1 MSNQTQ
7 EKQESKWRS
16 RELGALWVRSGKNQK
31 YLSGSINIETM
42 PGVTENV
49 KIVVFTNKNREKN
62 EKAPDYVLYRSED
75 QEQKSDTDL
84 AVAATQA
91 AKEVSSDTSQ
101 AVKEV
106 TSNVAQKASENNTDI
121 PEELF

>member
-42 PGVTENV
+42 PGVTENIKV
-49 KIVVFTNKNREKN
+49 VVFTNKNREKN

-75 QEQKSDTDL
+75 QEQKSDLET
-84 AVAATQA
+84 AATEAVQ
-91 AKEVSSDTSQ
+91 EVSSKSP
-101 AVKEV
+101 
-106 TSNVAQKASENNTDI
+106 KAKSEASDDI

>member
-42 PGVTENV
+42 PGVTENIKV
-49 KIVVFTNKNREKN
+49 VVFTNKNREKN

-75 QEQKSDTDL
+75 QEQKADL
-84 AVAATQA
+84 ETAAAQA
-91 AKEVSSDTSQ
+91 AQEVASKSSQPSAEKDS
-101 AVKEV
+101 
-106 TSNVAQKASENNTDI
+106 DI

>member
-31 YLSGSINIETM
+31 YLSGTINVETM
-42 PGVTENV
+42 PGVTEPV
-49 KIVVFTNKNREKN
+49 KVVVFTNKGREKN
-62 EKAPDYVLYRSED
+62 EKAPDYVVYRSEETEA
-75 QEQKSDTDL
+75 QANVEQ
-84 AVAATQA
+84 VATQA
-91 AKEVSSDTSQ
+91 AKEVSSTS
-101 AVKEV
+101 
-106 TSNVAQKASENNTDI
+106 SNSSDEDI

>member
-31 YLSGSINIETM
+31 YLSGTINVETM
-42 PGVTENV
+42 PGVTEPV
-49 KIVVFTNKNREKN
+49 KVVVFTNKGREKN
-62 EKAPDYVLYRSED
+62 EKAPDYVVYRSED
-75 QEQKSDTDL
+75 SEQPQSKVEQ
-84 AVAATQA
+84 VATEA
-91 AKEVSSDTSQ
+91 AQEVSSATS
-101 AVKEV
+101 ES
-106 TSNVAQKASENNTDI
+106 SNEDI